1 MWLSRDE
8 EERQR
13 ELEKLI
19 DWEVDKQLAW
29 LVVLL
34 TGFLG
39 LIAISGSKLVSGLLD
54 FSNLQVSLFK
64 WSVFIVV
71 ELILFSA
78 VDFSF
83 WRLANSLAFS
93 RNLTEN
99 LPSAL
104 QKHWLINKAMFKR
117 FYGIFVKQIGE
128 HEFSVN
134 RASTV
139 LVIIFGDLILGSAIV
154 SALW

>member
-19 DWEVDKQLAW
+19 DWEVDKQLTWA
-29 LVVLL
+29 VVLL

-39 LIAISGSKLVSGLLD
+39 LIAISGSKMMNGLLD
-54 FSNLQVSLFK
+54 FSNLYVSLFK
-64 WSVFIVV
+64 WSVFMVI
-71 ELILFSA
+71 ELMLFSV

-83 WRLANSLAFS
+83 WRLASSLAFS
-93 RNLTEN
+93 RNIIEN
-99 LPSAL
+99 LPSEL
-104 QKHWLINKAMFKR
+104 QKHWLIDKALFKW
-117 FYGIFVKQIGE
+117 FYGIFVKQIGK

-134 RASTV
+134 SVRV
-139 LVIIFGDLILGSAIV
+139 LLMIIVGDLILVCTIPSTF
-154 SALW
+154 